1 MSDWPERF
9 VYTAIEGP
17 IGVGKTSLARRL
29 AERTD
34 AELVLEQ
41 PMDNPFLARFY
52 EDPRGA
58 ALPTQLH
65 FLFQRA
71 RQCQD
76 MRQSD
81 LFAPRRVSDFMLE
94 KDRLFAQLNLD
105 NDELALYDMV
115 YDKLA
120 IDAPPPDLV
129 IYLQAD
135 VGTLKE
141 RIRERGIAF
150 EQSISE
156 DYLRRLSDA
165 YTRFFHHFS
174 SAPLLIV
181 NTQRSNFA
189 ASDDALCGLIAQIER
204 LKSGRRFYN
213 PAGDLPLQGP

>member
-1 MSDWPERF
+1 MSDWPDRF

-17 IGVGKTSLARRL
+17 IGVGKTSLATRL
-29 AERTD
+29 AERTG

-41 PMDNPFLARFY
+41 PMENPFLARFY

-81 LFAPRRVSDFMLE
+81 LFAPNRVSDFMLE

-135 VGTLKE
+135 VATLKD
-141 RIRERGIAF
+141 RIETRGIAF

-174 SAPLLIV
+174 AAPLLMV
-181 NTQRSNFA
+181 NTERSNFA
-189 ASDDALCGLIAQIER
+189 SSDKAVDGLVRQLDG
-204 LKSGRRFYN
+204 LKRGRRFYN
-213 PAGDLPLQGP
+213 PAGDLPL